1 MNWIA
6 NLLPGLDGALNIH
19 PLVVHFPVVLLPLA
33 CFLYFLSWK
42 SPNSWVTPAARWAL
56 WSGTVSA
63 AVAILAGYLAADGLG
78 HDKPGHDLV
87 HEHRNIML
95 WVGGLALT
103 LSILV
108 RVFAGKNSVMS
119 RWILAVGHV
128 ALTGILIF
136 GSDRGA
142 ALVYR
147 YGFGVQEPLPSEEAS
162 SHGHDAEATA
172 PEESSDGHDHSH

>member
-6 NLLPGLDGALNIH
+6 NLLPGLDGALNLH

-33 CFLYFLSWK
+33 CFLHFLAWK
-42 SPNSWVTPAARWAL
+42 HPDGWVAPAARWAL
-56 WSGTVSA
+56 WAGTASA

-108 RVFAGKNSVMS
+108 LAFANKKTLVN

-128 ALTGILIF
+128 ALTAILIF

-147 YGFGVQEPLPSEEAS
+147 YGFGVQESPAS
-162 SHGHDAEATA
+162 VEGASHEHGT
-172 PEESSDGHDHSH
+172 EESAPVDPSDGHMHSH

>member
-33 CFLYFLSWK
+33 CFLHFLSWK
-42 SPNSWVTPAARWAL
+42 NPDSWVTPAARWAL
-56 WSGTVSA
+56 WSGTASA
-63 AVAILAGYLAADGLG
+63 AVAILAGYLAANGLG

-95 WVGGLALT
+95 VTGGLALL

-108 RVFAGKNSVMS
+108 KAFANQKSARK

-128 ALTGILIF
+128 AVTGILIF

-147 YGFGVQEPLPSEEAS
+147 YGFGVQEARTSAGNFLPGSIPDENPTEK
-162 SHGHDAEATA
+162 
-172 PEESSDGHDHSH
+172 PSDGHQHSH